1 MIYLNKYEELLEDFM
16 EFIDE
21 IDDEVLLRS
30 YDLTKLEENLK
41 KAKNEA

>member
-21 IDDEVLLRS
+21 IDDEVLLKG